1 MAMGQKYDADLDRYL
16 KEYQSNPR
24 SRIFAPLAEAYR
36 KSGLV
41 DEAID
46 ICKEGL
52 EYHPNFVS
60 GMVALARCY
69 FDKAQ
74 YTAAI
79 KELEKVVSDVP
90 DNFLAQK
97 LLAESYSL
105 IGDAQNALKSY
116 KMVLFLNPRDE
127 EVKSIVAGMESNSNR
142 PSSDTV
148 AEILGTNLVK
158 EKQEEIELPPLITN
172 DIPKFDLRNELV
184 DDLVNNSELGFE
196 ERPAS
201 QAFNVIGEEEQE
213 KVLTDIGTSTM
224 GELLEKQGHKEKA
237 LEVYKR
243 IYEKTMDPT
252 IKEKIKLLETS
263 LGIKGFNDETSQKEE
278 LPNDIYFDAVSEPD
292 DQAEEKEISPNIIVY
307 GPEPIEEN
315 KKDEAWIS
323 ASQDTRL
330 KMLQDL
336 LDGFQRYKKSSIS

>member
-1 MAMGQKYDADLDRYL
+1 
-16 KEYQSNPR
+16 
-24 SRIFAPLAEAYR
+24 
-36 KSGLV
+36 GLV

-69 FDKAQ
+69 FDKGQ

-90 DNFLAQK
+90 DNFLAQR

-148 AEILGTNLVK
+148 AEILGTNTAK
-158 EKQEEIELPPLITN
+158 EKQEEIELPPPLITN
-172 DIPKFDLRNELV
+172 DIPKFDLRNEIV

-243 IYEKTMDPT
+243 IYERTMDPT

-263 LGIKGFNDETSQKEE
+263 LGIKGFEE
-278 LPNDIYFDAVSEPD
+278 LPNDVYFDAVSEPN

-307 GPEPIEEN
+307 GPEPLEE
-315 KKDEAWIS
+315 KKQDEAWLS
-323 ASQDTRL
+323 SKNDRL
-330 KMLQDL
+330 KMLQEL